1 MILSVWNFGVD
12 FSLMKNTQQNK
23 GENKAENKAENNA
36 KIKPMTTQFFFGF
49 YAPIFF
55 GFQKLGR
62 RFQVFGSF
70 WGHNWA
76 IIGALLGRFG
86 AMLRG

>member
-36 KIKPMTTQFFFGF
+36 KIKPMTTQFFGDFMPHFFWIPKIG
-49 YAPIFF
+49 APIS
-55 GFQKLGR
+55 GFW
-62 RFQVFGSF
+62 V
-70 WGHNWA
+70 
-76 IIGALLGRFG
+76 ICGA
-86 AMLRG
+86 